1 MRRPFASDKDS
12 TARPVRV
19 DPVDPLVLVVQLCR
33 PVQVDPVVQVGLQ
46 LLAFRR
52 LLSGLA
58 GRVVLVVLGCL
69 AGPSVRVVPCHRLGR
84 AGLAVPSR
92 LACRLDQRVQVVL
105 VDLAVQQH
113 QACQVVRQ
121 VLGVQP
127 VHLVQ
132 RVLAC
137 LRRPLD
143 QLGKLC
149 IAPPCW
155 SVRVGSFLAFQRH
168 QAHHRHHSLHRGLV
182 HQGGR
187 AVLRGTCSVHY
198 TGTGR
203 QPDERHVVRR
213 GWASRPL
220 DDRR

>member
-12 TARPVRV
+12 TARPVRA
-19 DPVDPLVLVVQLCR
+19 DPVDPLVRVVQPCH
-33 PVQVDPVVQVGLQ
+33 PVQVDPVVQVGLH
-46 LLAFRR
+46 LLVFHR
-52 LLSGLA
+52 LLLSLA

-69 AGPSVRVVPCHRLGR
+69 ADPSVRVVPCHRLDR
-84 AGLAVPSR
+84 AGQVVPSD

-121 VLGVQP
+121 VLRVQP
-127 VHLVQ
+127 VQVIQ
-132 RVLAC
+132 RGLAC
-137 LRRPLD
+137 LRRPLV

-149 IAPPCW
+149 IDPTCW
-155 SVRVGSFLAFQRH
+155 SVRVGSFLAFQRR